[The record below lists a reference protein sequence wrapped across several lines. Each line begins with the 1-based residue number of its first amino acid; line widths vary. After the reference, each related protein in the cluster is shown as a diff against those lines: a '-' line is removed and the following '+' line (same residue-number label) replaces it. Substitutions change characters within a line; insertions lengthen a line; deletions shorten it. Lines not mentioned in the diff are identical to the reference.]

1 MISSMK
7 MRVET
12 ASAATVEQTFA
23 SRVER
28 SVRERACRESG
39 ALSYDVRIEQ
49 AADGGA
55 RVQVQ
60 RVMAPQ
66 VPDFIRRFVGDSI
79 SIEQVEQWSPPGPTG
94 TRTAQVL
101 LTVKG
106 QPASMSGSMVL
117 APAPEGSTEL
127 VTGEVKVGIPILG
140 RRIEPEIVKVIEA
153 ALRIEQRVGQ
163 DWVRQN
169 G

>member
-1 MISSMK
+1 MK

-12 ASAATVEQTFA
+12 ASSATVEQTFA
-23 SRVER
+23 SRVEQ
-28 SVRERACRESG
+28 SVRERACQESG
-39 ALSYDVRIEQ
+39 ALSYEVLIEQ

-66 VPDFIRRFVGDSI
+66 VPDLIRRFVGDSI
-79 SIEQVEQWSPPGPTG
+79 SIAQVEQWSAPGPTG
-94 TRTAQVL
+94 VRTAVVDV
-101 LTVKG
+101 TVKG
-106 QPASMSGSMVL
+106 QPASMTGSMVL
-117 APAPEGSTEL
+117 SPAPNGSTEL
-127 VTGEVKVGIPILG
+127 VTGEVKVSIPFLG
-140 RRIEPEIVKVIEA
+140 RQIEPEIVKVIEA

-169 G
+169 S

>member
-1 MISSMK
+1 MK

-12 ASAATVEQTFA
+12 TSAATVEQTFA
-23 SRVER
+23 SRVEQ
-28 SVRERACRESG
+28 SVRERACQESG
-39 ALSYDVRIEQ
+39 ALSYEVLIEH

-60 RVMAPQ
+60 RVMPAQ

-79 SIEQVEQWSPPGPTG
+79 SISQVEQWSAPGPAG
-94 TRTAQVL
+94 VRTAMVNV
-101 LTVKG
+101 TVKG
-106 QPASMSGSMVL
+106 QPASMTGSITL
-117 APAPEGSTEL
+117 SPAPAGATEL
-127 VTGEVKVGIPILG
+127 VTGEVKVGIPFLG
-140 RRIEPEIVKVIEA
+140 RQIEPEIVKVIEA
-153 ALRIEQRVGQ
+153 AVRIEQRVGQ

>member
-1 MISSMK
+1 MK

-23 SRVER
+23 SRVEQ

-39 ALSYDVRIEQ
+39 ALSYQVVIEP

-55 RVQVQ
+55 RVEVQ
-60 RVMAPQ
+60 RVMAAQ
-66 VPDFIRRFVGDSI
+66 VPDFVRRFVGETISI
-79 SIEQVEQWSPPGPTG
+79 SQVEQWSPPGPTG
-94 TRTAQVL
+94 VRTAVVNVA
-101 LTVKG
+101 VKG
-106 QPASMSGSMVL
+106 QPASMTGTMVL
-117 APAPEGSTEL
+117 SPAPEGSTEL
-127 VTGEVKVGIPILG
+127 VTGEVKVSVPFLG
-140 RRIEPEIVKVIEA
+140 RQIEPEIVKVIEA